1 MKNALE
7 KYLLKPILAILLRVI
22 FRVRVVGI
30 ENYYA
35 AGDKVV
41 ITPNHVSFLDPLLLS
56 VFIPEKP
63 AFAMNLYQARK
74 WYFCWL
80 DFLIP
85 LYKIDPL
92 APMSLKRLMTDVKK
106 GVKLV
111 IFPEGRITTTGGI
124 MKIYD
129 GAGRIVEKTGATLL
143 PVHISGAEYSKFSRM
158 GGEIRTRFF
167 PQITISFMQPVKFA
181 EGQEISARKIYDI
194 LTEAKFASSNYHQPI
209 ISALL
214 EAANL
219 YGYSQIIATDQTR
232 NTLNYRQLFARA
244 FVLGGKLEYFLSSPS
259 SPFTGFGGVGGTNN
273 GLSSERLPPSLT
285 LPRRGGGNN
294 TEFVA
299 MLLPNT
305 LTTLTTFVALQMLG
319 KVPAML
325 NFSAGGANIL
335 HACNLA
341 TVRTVI
347 TSRAF
352 IEKGKLDYV
361 IAALEKKYAIIYL
374 EDIAKTV
381 TISDK
386 IRGFASALFARWNL
400 QKILAKTDVN
410 SPAVVLFTSGSE
422 GIPKG
427 VALSHTN
434 ILANINQ
441 SSAALDL
448 MQSDIL
454 FNAMPVFHSFGLTVG
469 MLLPLVRGI
478 CTFLYP
484 SPVHYRVIPELIYD
498 FSATVVLG
506 TDTFFNGYGRYA
518 NPYDFNS
525 VRLAVLGAEKLKES
539 TRKLYADKFR
549 VNLMQGYGVTEA
561 SPVISF
567 NTPTHNKVG
576 TVGRTFPDI
585 ECKLEQIA
593 GLDRG
598 GKLLVRGANIML
610 GYIREGSEGVVEPQG
625 EWYDTG
631 DIVEIDADGFITIL
645 GRAKRFA
652 KIGGE
657 MVSLLTCEE
666 LASHIFPD
674 HAHAAIAVADERRG
688 EHIILY
694 SEALGLT
701 RDAIAATARE
711 RGLPEIALPKQI
723 IHIPEIPRL
732 GTGKIDYPAL
742 GKLEKKE

>member
-1 MKNALE
+1 MKKSLE
-7 KYLLKPILAILLRVI
+7 KYLLKPTLAILLRVA
-22 FRVRVVGI
+22 FRVRVVGL

-56 VFIPEKP
+56 VFIPGKP

-74 WYFCWL
+74 WYFRWV

-85 LYKIDPL
+85 IYKIDPL
-92 APMSLKRLMTDVKK
+92 APMSLKKLMTDVKK

-111 IFPEGRITTTGGI
+111 IFPEGRITSTGGI
-124 MKIYD
+124 MKIYE

-158 GGEIRTRFF
+158 GGKLRTRFF
-167 PQITISFMQPVKFA
+167 PQITISFMPPVKFA
-181 EGQEISARKIYDI
+181 DGEEISARKIYDI
-194 LTEAKFASSNYHQPI
+194 LVRAKFAASNYRQTLI
-209 ISALL
+209 AALL
-214 EAANL
+214 EAADL

-232 NTLNYRQLFARA
+232 NTLNYRKLFARG
-244 FVLGGKLEYFLSSPS
+244 FVLGGKLDLSLRGEAEAIQQNKKDWIAASA
-259 SPFTGFGGVGGTNN
+259 T
-273 GLSSERLPPSLT
+273 PPRNDDGEQKFIAL
-285 LPRRGGGNN
+285 
-294 TEFVA
+294 
-299 MLLPNT
+299 LLPNT
-305 LTTLTTFVALQMLG
+305 LATLTTFVALQMLG

-325 NFSAGGANIL
+325 NFSAGVTNIL

-341 TVRTVI
+341 TIKTII

-352 IEKGKLDYV
+352 IEKGKLDNIISV
-361 IAALEKKYAIIYL
+361 LEQKYTIIYL
-374 EDIAKTV
+374 EDMGASV
-381 TISDK
+381 TIADK
-386 IRGFASALFARWNL
+386 IRGFASALFARQKL
-400 QKILAKTDVN
+400 QKQLTKTDAN

-422 GIPKG
+422 GMPKG
-427 VALSHTN
+427 VALSHAN
-434 ILANINQ
+434 LLANINQ
-441 SSAALDL
+441 ASAALDFTP
-448 MQSDIL
+448 SDIL

-469 MLLPLVRGI
+469 MLLPIMRGI

-484 SPVHYRVIPELIYD
+484 TPVHYRVIPELIYD
-498 FSATVVLG
+498 SNATVVLG
-506 TDTFFNGYGRYA
+506 TDTFFNGYARYA
-518 NPYDFNS
+518 NPYDFQS

-539 TRKLYADKFR
+539 TRQLYADKFR
-549 VNLMQGYGVTEA
+549 INLMQGYGVTEA

-576 TVGRTFPDI
+576 TVGRAFPDI
-585 ECKLEQIA
+585 ECKLEPIA

-610 GYIREGSEGVVEPQG
+610 GYIREGSVGVVEPQG

-631 DIVEIDADGFITIL
+631 DIVEIDGDGFITIL

-666 LASHIFPD
+666 LAAHIFPD
-674 HAHAAIAVADERRG
+674 FAHAAIAASDERKG

-694 SEALGLT
+694 SEAAELT
-701 RDAIAATARE
+701 RDAIIAAARE
-711 RGLPEIALPKQI
+711 RGLPEIALPKRI

-732 GTGKIDYPAL
+732 GTGKIDYPAVARL
-742 GKLEKKE
+742 IAASNIE